1 MTISERLFQNPFVGY
16 AYSYPHKHAYR
27 PFESAIPLEALWQD
41 EPKENLFLYVH
52 IPFCEMRC
60 GFCNLFTVANPKGNV
75 EEQYIQA
82 LKTQARIVKE
92 AIGTSQFARLAVG
105 GGTPTFLELPLLEQL
120 FSIIQHTLQTNTQDI
135 PFSFEMSPK
144 TITPEKLNFLHQ
156 NGVDRVSIGIQ
167 SFIENEQKSLGR
179 PQKNKEVF
187 EALAMIRAVDF
198 KTLNLDL
205 IYGAYGQTADS
216 WLFSLQSALAYQPE
230 EIFIYPLYT
239 RPLTGI
245 EKMAKNELDNRFHLY
260 LLAKAYLISQGYEQ
274 ISMRMFRLK
283 SLDKTTDNLQYCCQ
297 EDGMLGLGAGAR
309 SYTKQVHYSS
319 EYAVGSKN
327 VKSIIESYLAK
338 QPSDYAVADY
348 GIQLNEDERKRR
360 YLIKSILQA
369 AGLDKRQYQAF
380 FQSDVLAEHP
390 KLIQLLESDLCFVE
404 NDTHI
409 KLNSA
414 GLDLSDAIGPWLYS
428 DAIVAK
434 MYEFDLK

>member
-1 MTISERLFQNPFVGY
+1 MTIAESLFKNPFAGY
-16 AYSYPHKHAYR
+16 AYSYPHKQAYR
-27 PFESAIPLEALWQD
+27 PFETAIPLDALWQE
-41 EPKENLFLYVH
+41 EPKESLFLYVH
-52 IPFCEMRC
+52 VPFCEMRC
-60 GFCNLFTVANPKGNV
+60 GFCNLFTVANPKGNA

-82 LKTQARIVKE
+82 LKTQASIVKA
-92 AIGTSQFARLAVG
+92 AIGPSQFARLAVG
-105 GGTPTFLELPLLEQL
+105 GGTPTFLKLPLLEQL
-120 FSIIQHTLQTNTQDI
+120 FSIIQHTMQANTQDV

-167 SFIENEQKSLGR
+167 SFVENEQKTLGR

-187 EALAMIRAVDF
+187 DALAMIRAVDF
-198 KTLNLDL
+198 ETLNLDL

-216 WLFSLQSALAYQPE
+216 WLFSLQSAMAYKPE

-245 EKMAKNELDNRFHLY
+245 EKMAKNEMDNRFQLY
-260 LLAKAYLISQGYEQ
+260 LLAKEYLASQGYEQ

-283 SLDKTTDNLQYCCQ
+283 SGVETADNLQYCCQ

-327 VKSIIESYLAK
+327 VKSIIQSYIAK
-338 QPSDYAVADY
+338 TPVDFAFADY
-348 GIQLNEDERKRR
+348 GIQLNEEERKRR
-360 YLIKSILQA
+360 YLIKSILQV

-380 FQSDVLAEHP
+380 FKSDVLAEQP
-390 KLIQLLESDLCFVE
+390 QLLELLASGLGFIE

-409 KLNSA
+409 KLTSA
-414 GLDLSDAIGPWLYS
+414 GMDLSDAIGPWLYS
-428 DAIVAK
+428 DEIVAK
-434 MYEFDLK
+434 MQDFDLK